1 MKVEDL
7 YKHLKNQEGEFYIR
21 VNDFRYEY
29 TTIYQVDGD
38 KLIIE
43 GGVGYIHKCPQLIKY
58 IQNIPQDLDV
68 LLLVDGRYFQIDS
81 VFSDKVNMVELIAD
95 GNA

>member
-1 MKVEDL
+1 MKAKVL
-7 YKHLKNQEGEFYIR
+7 SSHLKNQKGEFYIR
-21 VNDFRYEY
+21 VNEIRYEY
-29 TTIYQVDGD
+29 TTIHQVDGN
-38 KLIIE
+38 KLVIE

-58 IQNIPQDLDV
+58 IRNISQDLEIW
-68 LLLVDGRYFQIDS
+68 LLVDGKYFQVSS